1 MSHSQRCLSA
11 NRFGDGFDCICEP
24 HPSYRI
30 GYAAGLRR
38 AQELAKEHLSGTF
51 REFDQA
57 IDAEAKK

>member
-1 MSHSQRCLSA
+1 M
-11 NRFGDGFDCICEP
+11 EP
-24 HPSYRI
+24 TNPRI
-30 GYAAGLRR
+30 GSSLNEFMRVESEDFNDGYVAGLRR